1 MPTGKEADHTCNIAA
16 IAYMKRLLRENSLY
30 KIQHHVW
37 AKLLYTIS
45 SKHQV
50 SVCLDVLFYTFLL
63 LGIHVSTTLITLLPA
78 TAAALRPQPTRRTSS
93 KLVANL
99 LATPKKLQTSCQ
111 PEFPTSSP
119 SGLRPLLEHA
129 ANNKKTTQRCH
140 GTR

>member
-16 IAYMKRLLRENSLY
+16 IAHMKRLLRENSLY

-50 SVCLDVLFYTFLL
+50 SVRLDVLFYTFLL

-99 LATPKKLQTSCQ
+99 LQAWSFSTFHLCSKLPNLHVVIDLSGCQLVGNPKKV
-111 PEFPTSSP
+111 
-119 SGLRPLLEHA
+119 
-129 ANNKKTTQRCH
+129 AN
-140 GTR
+140 